1 MKFSSQ
7 EEFGV
12 RCLLQIVKHG
22 SSQKGMTIPEISQAE
37 GLSEANT
44 AKLLRILR
52 MGGFIDSSRGQ
63 EGGYHLTRPANAILI
78 SDVLAVL
85 GGKLFDDKFCDKH
98 SGFEDTCYHSTD
110 CSIRH
115 LWQTVQTR
123 IDDVLSGITLQDL
136 VSPVSLTPTQISW
149 PSVSPLHH

>member
-1 MKFSSQ
+1 MKFSNQ

-22 SSQKGMTIPEISQAE
+22 TPKGMTIPEISQAE

-52 MGGFIDSSRGQ
+52 MGGFIESSRGQ
-63 EGGYHLTRPANAILI
+63 EGGYHLTHPASEILI
-78 SDVLAVL
+78 ADVLAVL
-85 GGKLFDDKFCDKH
+85 GGKLFEDDFCDKH

-136 VSPVSLTPTQISW
+136 VGPASATPVQISMR
-149 PSVSPLHH
+149 SISPLSN